1 LIRFEKIPKPGSQVR
16 VNRMRWLVIVL
27 WMVTLSCCQF
37 SNLLASD
44 DISVSGYYK
53 NYFTALDR
61 GEMENPS
68 STQTQP
74 LIGAV
79 YNRLRTKVFIRINHN
94 SSLTFAY
101 DFSPR
106 VQDHSLFEEQV
117 LDLGFTTQ
125 SYRVTDLNDRLYPD
139 PDDTVRSFAI
149 FQNLDRAYLT
159 LNTRW
164 ADIYLGRQAIAW
176 GSARV
181 INPTDVIVPFAFNE
195 LDVEDRMGVDAVRL
209 RIPIGTMEEIDAG
222 WVFGHDFEFDE
233 SALFLRTR
241 LYYRRTDITLMAVGF
256 RENLLLGLDL
266 TRSIGGAGFWLEGG
280 YVFVDALDSEE
291 RNSEKDYFRGSL
303 GLDYSLRDG
312 TYVFAEYHFNQAGA
326 DDPDDYLRK
335 SSETA
340 YREGAVYLLGKHYL
354 APGISYQINPL
365 LILTGEVIVNLNDQ
379 SSFIIPQ
386 IEYNIAE
393 NIYFSGGAYLGFG
406 KGIGVSSLDYLPYP
420 RLYLQS
426 EFGAYPDMYFVSFR
440 VYF

>member
-1 LIRFEKIPKPGSQVR
+1 M
-16 VNRMRWLVIVL
+16 VNTLRWLAILLWIV
-27 WMVTLSCCQF
+27 VF
-37 SNLLASD
+37 SRSLFSKPLASD
-44 DISVSGYYK
+44 EVSISGYYK

-61 GEMENPS
+61 EEWDNLP

-79 YNRLRTKVFIRINHN
+79 YNRLRTKVFIRIDHN

-117 LDLGFTTQ
+117 LDLGFTPQ
-125 SYRVTDLNDRLYPD
+125 SYRVTDLDARLYPD

-164 ADIYLGRQAIAW
+164 ADIYLGRQTIAW
-176 GSARV
+176 GSARM

-195 LDVEDRMGVDAVRL
+195 LDVEDRMGVDAVRI
-209 RIPIGTMEEIDAG
+209 RVPIGTMEEIDAG

-241 LYYRRTDITLMAVGF
+241 LYYQRTDITLLAVGF

-266 TRSIGGAGFWLEGG
+266 TRSIGGAGFWLEGS
-280 YVFVDALDSEE
+280 YVLADAL
-291 RNSEKDYFRGSL
+291 NSHLADDQKDYFRSSV
-303 GLDYSLRDG
+303 GLDYSLRG
-312 TYVFAEYHFNQAGA
+312 GIYLFAEYHFNQAGA

-335 SSETA
+335 SGETA
-340 YREGAVYLLGKHYL
+340 YREGAVYLLGKHYV
-354 APGISYQINPL
+354 APGVSYQINPL
-365 LILTGEVIVNLNDQ
+365 LILTGEVIVNLNDR

-393 NIYFSGGAYLGFG
+393 NIYLSGGAYLGFG

-426 EFGAYPDMYFVSFR
+426 EFGVYPHMYFTSLR